1 MAEQIVMPKLAM
13 SMKEGIVLEWQAKE
27 GERVEKDQIILVI
40 ETEKVTYE
48 VEAPADG
55 YLHILVAVDETVPVM
70 TPLALLAETEADLAE
85 LQAGASTPPSPVVEK
100 EVAELSPPPAE
111 QKKKGKVKISPLAK
125 KLAGQNNLD
134 ITLITGTG
142 PGGRIKKSDVM
153 AFMETETQAPV
164 PVKEAPTGEI
174 IDGKRVRDILPLR
187 GVRRAMAHHMHLTHT
202 TAARVSSVSDID
214 MTEMIRLRNDLN
226 QREKDNGIRFTFTDL
241 FVFITA
247 RVLNKFPIVNAT
259 FGDGQIIV
267 WEDVNVGVAL
277 SLAEGVYGTNL
288 IVPVIKQAD
297 KKPLADISRELRSL
311 IEKGKNGKLT
321 HVDMSGG
328 TFTIT
333 NTGMLFD
340 RWHAQTPMI
349 TQPES
354 AVWGPGTIADKPVVV
369 DGQIVVRPMMPVSF
383 SFDHRVMDGSQPA
396 GFVMQVTHLM
406 EKPDLI
412 WTYV

>member
-1 MAEQIVMPKLAM
+1 MAEKIVMPKLAM
-13 SMKEGIVLEWQAKE
+13 AMKEGMVVEWQAQE
-27 GERVEKDQIILVI
+27 GERVEKGQIILVI

-55 YLHILVAVDETVPVM
+55 YLHILVGVDEIVPVM
-70 TPLALLAETEADLAE
+70 TPLALLAETEAELADLPAE
-85 LQAGASTPPSPVVEK
+85 APAPPSPVVEK
-100 EVAELSPPPAE
+100 EVAGTSPPPAD
-111 QKKKGKVKISPLAK
+111 QKKKGKVKISPVAK
-125 KLAGQNNLD
+125 KLAGRNNLD

-142 PGGRIKKSDVM
+142 PGGRIKKSDVT
-153 AFMETETQAPV
+153 AFMEAQAEASV
-164 PVKEAPTGEI
+164 PAKEVPAGEI
-174 IDGKRVRDILPLR
+174 IDGKRVKDILPLK

-202 TAARVSSVSDID
+202 MAARVSSVSDID

-226 QREKDNGIRFTFTDL
+226 KQEKDNGIRFTFTDL

-247 RVLNKFPIVNAT
+247 RVLKKFPIVNAT

-297 KKPLADISRELRSL
+297 KKSLVDISRELRSL

-321 HVDMSGG
+321 HDDMSCG

-333 NTGMLFD
+333 NTGKLFD

-369 DGQIVVRPMMPVSF
+369 DGQIVIRPMMPVSF

-396 GFVMQVTHLM
+396 GFGLQVAHLM
-406 EKPDLI
+406 ENPELI